1 MPWTAFD
8 TPLGPGALAWSDG
21 GLTALFLPGG
31 HDRLPPAATTA
42 APPPWINALI
52 TRVRQ
57 HVAGDPQDFSDTR
70 DDFSAARNLCAS
82 CSSQPSR

>member
-1 MPWTAFD
+1 MPWPAFD
-8 TPLGPGALAWSDG
+8 PPLGPCALAWSDG

-52 TRVRQ
+52 THVR
-57 HVAGDPQDFSDTR
+57 HGICAHR
-70 DDFSAARNLCAS
+70 ARRNPTVKSGRTAT
-82 CSSQPSR
+82 